1 MTISSEINKS
11 GPYDGNGSAT
21 DFEFDFKIS
30 EPAHLL
36 VLHTNGEGT
45 ETQLSGDAYQVT
57 QDEDGTGHIIL
68 PSPLPTGE
76 KITLL
81 LNPPFTQLSDLP
93 NQGAWNPKIV
103 ESALDKLTSCLLKL
117 REEVSR
123 SVKIKASNDL
133 ADLDDLLADIERLA
147 DASDGVKALAGVK
160 AKLVEC
166 ADNIASIQTAT
177 TSATNAANSASTA
190 LDAKTQAITAKDQSI
205 LAQTAAEAA
214 RDTALSAT
222 PITASNKGREL
233 VGKTTEAEM
242 RTVLGAAS
250 NSSVQVVI
258 DALAE
263 KATKVALNSL
273 QNQVN
278 NFSAGPVG
286 SIIVWSFEVPP
297 ADYLELN
304 GATLNRT
311 DYPDLFAAVNSARM
325 LQSQGSKQ
333 HTQWGNGDGS
343 TTFSLPDWRGE
354 HLIGWD
360 HGRGIDTGR
369 GMLTWQADAV
379 KAHTHSGSSLSVF
392 ANNHGGTQ
400 NAGGGSY
407 KAPSNPNAGY
417 AWQGFRCS
425 VSGSVGTTG
434 AATNR
439 VRTVAAM
446 FLIKFR

>member
-36 VLHTNGEGT
+36 VLHTNDEGA
-45 ETQLSGDAYQVT
+45 ETQLSRDAYQVT
-57 QDEDGTGHIIL
+57 QDEDGTGHIT
-68 PSPLPTGE
+68 LPTALPAGE

-93 NQGAWNPKIV
+93 NQGAWNPEVV

-117 REEVSR
+117 REEISR

-166 ADNIASIQTAT
+166 ADNIASIQAAT
-177 TSATNAANSASTA
+177 TSATNAANSAATA
-190 LDAKTQAITAKDQSI
+190 QDAKSQAITAKDQSI
-205 LAQTAAEAA
+205 LAKTAAEAA

-222 PITASNKGREL
+222 PITASEKGREL
-233 VGKTTEAEM
+233 VGKATETEM

-250 NSSVQVVI
+250 DVSVQSVI

-263 KATKVALNSL
+263 KATTAALNSL

-278 NFSAGPVG
+278 NFSAGPIG
-286 SIIVWSFEVPP
+286 SIIVWSFEAPP

-304 GATLNRT
+304 GAILDRA
-311 DYPDLFAAVNSARM
+311 DYPELFAAVNSAGM

-343 TTFSLPDWRGE
+343 TTFSLPDLRGE

-360 HGRGIDTGR
+360 HGRGVDAGR

-379 KAHTHSGSSLSVF
+379 KAHNHSAGNLRIPA
-392 ANNHGGTQ
+392 ANSGQGGYHQANYAYPQYT
-400 NAGGGSY
+400 NATI
-407 KAPSNPNAGY
+407 A
-417 AWQGFRCS
+417 
-425 VSGSVGTTG
+425 VTGTTG
-434 AATNR
+434 STGSPINR
-439 VRTVAAM
+439 VRTVAVM
-446 FLIKFR
+446 FLVKFR